1 MELAVCSAASILG
14 RGNTHLCLVIWS
26 ALKEKQS
33 LTGLGR
39 IERQVQGALSSR
51 DFMPFSVMGKSLSI
65 KKYNLSHLLFLHE
78 KCIIFPR
85 YIHPWLF
92 PSSTPHIFS
101 MEFKYLNQWFRS
113 TLFSLE
119 NGVHFPPNS
128 EFQMLCAEME
138 NIAVVK
144 FPSVSR
150 MRVNLSSLLSHLS
163 LNNGQLVVR
172 YA

>member
-39 IERQVQGALSSR
+39 IEWQVQGALSSR

-85 YIHPWLF
+85 YIHLWLF

-101 MEFKYLNQWFRS
+101 MEFKSLNQWFQIHFIFFGKWG
-113 TLFSLE
+113 TFSPKLRI
-119 NGVHFPPNS
+119 PNA
-128 EFQMLCAEME
+128 LCWDGKHSCGR
-138 NIAVVK
+138 IPK
-144 FPSVSR
+144 C
-150 MRVNLSSLLSHLS
+150 L
-163 LNNGQLVVR
+163 
-172 YA
+172 